1 MLIDQIPLGG
11 KVTLCSNNNYVTI
24 NYPQLFYFYLS
35 FRVTDRSVCHK
46 LACVSFP
53 TKKRNWIFTTTS
65 RYRLH
70 LAIVRHNTNLA
81 IYSTQSSDSR
91 LLFDI
96 FPKKI

>member
-24 NYPQLFYFYLS
+24 NYPQLFFIFYGSMSMSQTCLCIIS
-35 FRVTDRSVCHK
+35 YK
-46 LACVSFP
+46 
-53 TKKRNWIFTTTS
+53 KKRNWIFTTTS

-91 LLFDI
+91 LLLDI
-96 FPKKI
+96 FPKKT